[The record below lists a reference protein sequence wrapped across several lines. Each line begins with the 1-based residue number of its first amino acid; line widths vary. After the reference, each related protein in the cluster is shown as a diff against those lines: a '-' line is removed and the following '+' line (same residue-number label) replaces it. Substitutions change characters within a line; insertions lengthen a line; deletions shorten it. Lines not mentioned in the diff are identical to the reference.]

1 MISKLIRKI
10 IYPNNYSSEALIEHL
25 RSRGATI
32 GEDVYFYA
40 PTNTFVDTGNA
51 HFIEIG
57 NNVQI
62 TADVKILAHDYSF
75 FVLANAYNSLA
86 RKQRKTVIGNN
97 VFVGMGAIILMGA
110 EIGDNVI
117 IGAGAVVSGKVESN
131 SVYAGNPAVKIC
143 TLEKHF
149 NSNKQHFIDSAKCY
163 AEGFKKKNGRLPKPE
178 EMLAYRA
185 LFCDQKAISEYA
197 QKEHFKGITD
207 EAKKNI
213 SMPEFENMF
222 SSVEELMNY
231 KG

>member
-1 MISKLIRKI
+1 MISKLIKKI
-10 IYPNNYSSEALIEHL
+10 MYPHNYSSDALIEYL
-25 RSRGATI
+25 RSLGATV
-32 GEDVYFYA
+32 GEDVYFYS
-40 PTNTFVDTGNA
+40 PIKTIVDTANA
-51 HFIEIG
+51 RFIEIG

-62 TADVKILAHDYSF
+62 TSDVKILAHDYSF

-97 VFVGMGAIILMGA
+97 VFIGVGATILMGSD
-110 EIGDNVI
+110 IGDNVI

-149 NSNKQHFIDSAKCY
+149 NSNKKHFIDSAKCY
-163 AEGFKKKNGRLPKPE
+163 AEGFKKKNGRLPHPE
-178 EMLAYRA
+178 EMIAYRA
-185 LFCDQKAISEYA
+185 LFCDRKTLSEYA
-197 QKEHFKGITD
+197 QKEHFRGITA
-207 EAKKNI
+207 EAKKNM